1 MDTCP
6 KCGSKDTYELIVDGP
21 LWLGDGSLNSN
32 NLGSRVECCS
42 CGYRPR
48 KRRDKLTVVE
58 PRFSGYDN
66 VVDLDDEKSR
76 RSFNRLLRDLD
87 GYRGVGLID

>member
-6 KCGSKDTYELIVDGP
+6 KCGSKDIYELIVDGT
-21 LWLGDGSLNSN
+21 LWLKDGSLNSN
-32 NLGSRVECCS
+32 SLGSRLECSS

-76 RSFNRLLRDLD
+76 RSFERLFKDLD
-87 GYRGVGLID
+87 G

>member
-6 KCGSKDTYELIVDGP
+6 KCGSKDIYELIVDGP
-21 LWLGDGSLNSN
+21 LWLEDGSPNSN
-32 NLGSRVECCS
+32 SLGSRVECSS
-42 CGYRPR
+42 CGYGPR
-48 KRRDKLTVVE
+48 KRREKLTVVE

-76 RSFNRLLRDLD
+76 RSFKRLLQVLSD
-87 GYRGVGLID
+87 

>member
-1 MDTCP
+1 MNTCP
-6 KCGSKDTYELIVDGP
+6 KCGSKDIYELIVDGP
-21 LWLGDGSLNSN
+21 LWLEDGSLNSN
-32 NLGSRVECCS
+32 SLGSCVDCSS

-48 KRRDKLTVVE
+48 KRREKLTVVE

-76 RSFNRLLRDLD
+76 RSFNKLLKDLSD
-87 GYRGVGLID
+87 

>member
-1 MDTCP
+1 MNTCP
-6 KCGSKDTYELIVDGP
+6 KCGSKDIYELIVDGP
-21 LWLGDGSLNSN
+21 LWLEDGSLNSN
-32 NLGSRVECCS
+32 SLGSRLECSS

-48 KRRDKLTVVE
+48 KTRDKLTVVE

-76 RSFNRLLRDLD
+76 RSSNRLLKDSD
-87 GYRGVGLID
+87 K

>member
-1 MDTCP
+1 MGTCP
-6 KCGSKDTYELIVDGP
+6 KCGSEDIYELIVDGT
-21 LWLGDGSLNSN
+21 LWLEDASLNSN
-32 NLGSRVECCS
+32 SLGSRVECSS

-87 GYRGVGLID
+87 LSLIHI

>member
-6 KCGSKDTYELIVDGP
+6 KCGSKDIYELTVDGTI
-21 LWLGDGSLNSN
+21 WLKDGSLNSN
-32 NLGSRVECCS
+32 SLGSRVECSS

-48 KRRDKLTVVE
+48 KRRDKLTLVE

-76 RSFNRLLRDLD
+76 RSFERLFKDLD
-87 GYRGVGLID
+87 G

>member
-1 MDTCP
+1 MGTCP
-6 KCGSKDTYELIVDGP
+6 KCGSEDIYELIVDGT
-21 LWLGDGSLNSN
+21 LWLEDASLNSN
-32 NLGSRVECCS
+32 SLGSRVECSS

-66 VVDLDDEKSR
+66 VVELDEKSR
-76 RSFNRLLRDLD
+76 RSFNRLLKDL
-87 GYRGVGLID
+87 GGL

>member
-6 KCGSKDTYELIVDGP
+6 KCGSKDIYELIVDGTI
-21 LWLGDGSLNSN
+21 WLKDGSLNSN
-32 NLGSRVECCS
+32 SLGSRLECSS

-48 KRRDKLTVVE
+48 KRRDKPAVVE
-58 PRFSGYDN
+58 PRFYGYDN

-76 RSFNRLLRDLD
+76 RSFERLLK
-87 GYRGVGLID
+87 GLGG

>member
-6 KCGSKDTYELIVDGP
+6 KCGSKDIYELIVDGTI
-21 LWLGDGSLNSN
+21 WLKDGSLNSN
-32 NLGSRVECCS
+32 SLGSRVECSS

-76 RSFNRLLRDLD
+76 RSFERLLT
-87 GYRGVGLID
+87 GLCD